1 MCNKISRRKFIG
13 QSCAAMGG
21 ATMLSSIA
29 SLGVINTLAARP
41 HIIGNTG
48 DYKAMVCVLLAGGAD
63 SYNMLIPTES
73 SEYADYVATRGPL
86 ALDKDADPAQVLD
99 LNYSDNGR
107 TFGVHSAMP
116 GIQQMFN
123 NNDLSF
129 VSNVGS
135 LVEPIINKAEY
146 DAEIKKRPLGLY
158 SHSDQSMQ
166 WQTSVADTR
175 SAVGFAGRIADIL
188 NDMNTIPEISMNISL
203 SGKNR
208 FQSGTSGSEYSISNS
223 TTDLNI
229 GLDGFSS
236 WWSNS
241 GYLNLSKNNAIDSL
255 AEQQYINAFEKTIGA
270 QTKATS
276 ESNEIFKVAFQKLIP
291 ITTPFSDSRLS
302 DDLKKIAEVISINQ
316 HLGANRQVFYVTLG
330 GWDHHNDLIGSQN
343 SLLPVLDNALT
354 EFNAALTE
362 IGMKDDVVTF
372 TISDFARTLTTN
384 GSGSDHA
391 WGGNCMIMGG
401 PVDGGKVKGDYPS
414 LSLANE
420 LNLSDRG
427 RLLPTTSVDEF
438 YAELALWFGAS
449 PNDLEYVLPN
459 LCNFYSTSG
468 CPSPLPGGYMPIGLF
483 A

>member
-291 ITTPFSDSRLS
+291 ITTPFSD
-302 DDLKKIAEVISINQ
+302 N
-316 HLGANRQVFYVTLG
+316 
-330 GWDHHNDLIGSQN
+330 
-343 SLLPVLDNALT
+343 
-354 EFNAALTE
+354 
-362 IGMKDDVVTF
+362 DVVTF